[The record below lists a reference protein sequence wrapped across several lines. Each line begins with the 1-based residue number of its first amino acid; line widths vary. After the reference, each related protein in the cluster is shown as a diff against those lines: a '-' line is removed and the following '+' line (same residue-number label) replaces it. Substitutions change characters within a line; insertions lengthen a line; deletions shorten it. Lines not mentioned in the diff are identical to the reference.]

1 MNECQQKFQCV
12 PGACLDTLTF
22 QKSQFGRLCLDKP
35 ALMLFFAIVNT
46 QHNTKTIQNQADGTE
61 SAASATRK
69 IGINQRHRS
78 LSFCD
83 WARRKRDEGTRK
95 KNRQLNLA
103 APQEHI
109 YQQVKIG
116 CGPHELTF
124 APFCSENLLA

>member
-1 MNECQQKFQCV
+1 MAQKVPHPQQEKLESINDIDPFHFV
-12 PGACLDTLTF
+12 T
-22 QKSQFGRLCLDKP
+22 GRGEREMREP
-35 ALMLFFAIVNT
+35 
-46 QHNTKTIQNQADGTE
+46 E
-61 SAASATRK
+61 
-69 IGINQRHRS
+69 
-78 LSFCD
+78 
-83 WARRKRDEGTRK
+83 K